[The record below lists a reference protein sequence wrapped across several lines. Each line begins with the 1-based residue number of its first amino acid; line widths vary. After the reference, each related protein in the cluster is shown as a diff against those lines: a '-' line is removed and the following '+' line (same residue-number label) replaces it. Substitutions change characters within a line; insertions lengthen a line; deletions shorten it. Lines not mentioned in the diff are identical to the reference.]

1 VLVEALC
8 AHGRHLAEAVL
19 DLVGDRQGGEKRVPV
34 GLRVLGCRQ
43 HRREVVARV
52 AGLARGEIGV
62 VEVQV
67 AHERAVVERGAVRRS
82 LSTADQRRQWLSA
95 EFVHLL
101 ADHRHRSA
109 VERAEC
115 HAERVE
121 YTQLQLLARRL
132 GDALPARATHEFR
145 EVFDLGRRS
154 MACASG
160 AGQLRC
166 AGVHC
171 SVSAPRDQ
179 RSYVATSANARRAG
193 Y

>member
-1 VLVEALC
+1 VVEALR

-19 DLVGDRQGGEKRVPV
+19 DLVRDRQGGEKRVPV
-34 GLRVLGCRQ
+34 GVRVLGCRQ

-52 AGLARGEIGV
+52 AGLVRGEIRV

-67 AHERAVVERGAVRRS
+67 AHERAVVERGAVRRC

-95 EFVHLL
+95 ELVHLL

-109 VERAEC
+109 IQRAEC

-132 GDALPARATHEFR
+132 GDVLPARATHELR
-145 EVFDLGRRS
+145 ELFDLGGS
-154 MACASG
+154 SIACAAG

-171 SVSAPRDQ
+171 PVSATRHQ
-179 RSYVATSANARRAG
+179 RSYIASSANA
-193 Y
+193 